1 MFPTKDSMT
10 VGHAVPNTPETAPPL
25 SGRRRA
31 AIWTLIV
38 LASLLGVLSVIAGW
52 INRQLIDNNQ
62 WSRTSAKIVR
72 DETVRSTLSTFLV
85 SSLYDNVDVAQALGQ
100 RLPPNVRPLA
110 GPAAGALRQPAAD
123 SVAFLLA
130 RPRAQQLFI
139 QASGRAHKRL
149 INVLENKTGAGI
161 STGNGVVT
169 LNLGELV
176 GQLGSDLGLP
186 DAALAKIPPGAGQ
199 ITVMRSSQL
208 GLAQKGVQAIRFLSV
223 WLLILVL
230 ALFALAV
237 YLARGHRRETL
248 RTIAWAFVF
257 VGFLV
262 LTARR
267 LGGSYVTDSLAGPQY
282 QDAAEHVWLA
292 MSSILGQIGR
302 ETILYGVAGLL
313 AVALMGPGATATSV
327 RRWMAPVLNT
337 RPAAVWGVFAFA
349 FLLLVAWGGLLAL
362 RTWWETLILAGLLAI
377 GVQALRR
384 QTLTEFPDAELGTGP
399 APTERVAG
407 WARSRRESR
416 EARAAQPTPS
426 PESASL
432 SRELAELARLR
443 DEGVLSEEE
452 FERSKEIAL
461 A

>member
-1 MFPTKDSMT
+1 
-10 VGHAVPNTPETAPPL
+10 VPNTAETAPPL
-25 SGRRRA
+25 SGIRRA

-38 LASLLGVLSVIAGW
+38 VASLVGVLSILAGW
-52 INRQLIDNNQ
+52 INRQLIDNDQ
-62 WSRTSAKIVR
+62 WSRTSARIVR

-85 SSLYDNVDVAQALGQ
+85 SSLYDNVDVARALGQ

-110 GPAAGALRQPAAD
+110 GPAAGALRQPAAN

-130 RPRAQQLFI
+130 RPRPQQLFI
-139 QASGRAHKRL
+139 QASRRAHRRL
-149 INVLENKTGAGI
+149 INVLEDKTGAGI

-169 LNLGELV
+169 LNLGELI
-176 GQLGSDLGLP
+176 GQLGRDLGLP
-186 DAALAKIPPGAGQ
+186 AAALAKIPPNAGE

-208 GLAQKGVQAIRFLSV
+208 GLAQNGVQAIRFLSV
-223 WLLILVL
+223 WLIILVL

-237 YLARGHRRETL
+237 YLARGYRRETV
-248 RTIAWAFVF
+248 RTIAWAFVV

-267 LGGSYVTDSLAGPQY
+267 LGGSYVSNSLAGPAY
-282 QDAAEHVWLA
+282 QDTAKHVWLA

-302 ETILYGVAGLL
+302 ETVIYGLVGLL

-327 RRWMAPVLNT
+327 RRRLAPVLNT
-337 RPAAVWGVFAFA
+337 RPAVVWGVVAFA

-362 RTWWETLILAGLLAI
+362 RSWWETLILAGLVAV

-384 QTLTEFPDAELGTGP
+384 QTLKEFPDAELGTGP
-399 APTERVAG
+399 APAERVSD

-416 EARAAQPTPS
+416 EALVQPAPS

-432 SRELAELARLR
+432 ARELAELARLR
-443 DEGVLSEEE
+443 DQGVLSEEE

>member
-1 MFPTKDSMT
+1 MFPTSGSMT

-38 LASLLGVLSVIAGW
+38 LASLLGVFSILAGW
-52 INRQLIDNNQ
+52 INRQLIENNQ

-110 GPAAGALRQPAAD
+110 
-123 SVAFLLA
+123 AFLLA

-139 QASGRAHKRL
+139 EASGRAHKRL

-176 GQLGSDLGLP
+176 VQLGNDLGLP
-186 DAALAKIPPGAGQ
+186 DAALARIPPGAGQ

-237 YLARGHRRETL
+237 YLARGQRRETL

-327 RRWMAPVLNT
+327 RRWLAPVLNT

-362 RTWWETLILAGLLAI
+362 RTWWETLILAGLLAA

-384 QTLTEFPDAELGTGP
+384 QTLKEFPDAELGTGP
-399 APTERVAG
+399 APAERVAD

-416 EARAAQPTPS
+416 PARVHPAPS

-432 SRELAELARLR
+432 ARELAELARLR

-461 A
+461 T